1 MTYGQTV
8 TIMRKRMSVQRPVW
22 PQYREGA
29 HQPPDWAGKVRS
41 WCVVRDAVDVAKLEG
56 FDLVVVTE
64 PQNALA
70 TWLRH
75 DDLDRLRSLSIRVVA
90 HVPLVGPAT
99 AALPRLGYGGR
110 SGLRSERWYVEAVA
124 RIRASSSLAWD
135 GCYLDAMTEVLEK
148 PSGQEAAVEL
158 ISIAR
163 AASRGGIIIVQSVSV
178 DAVTEAG
185 DLVGA
190 ESPLA

>member
-1 MTYGQTV
+1 
-8 TIMRKRMSVQRPVW
+8 MSVHFPVW

-29 HQPPDWAGKVRS
+29 QAPPDWAAKVRS
-41 WCVVRDAVDVAKLEG
+41 WCVVRDVVDIATLEG

-64 PQNALA
+64 PQRALD
-70 TWLRH
+70 TWL
-75 DDLDRLRSLSIRVVA
+75 DDDSLDRLRSRAIRLVA
-90 HVPLVGPAT
+90 HVPLVRQTT
-99 AALPRLGYGGR
+99 APLARPGLVAR

-124 RIRASSSLAWD
+124 RIRAGSSLAWD
-135 GCYLDAMTEVLEK
+135 GCYLDDMTQVLAK
-148 PSGQEAAVEL
+148 PSGHEAAVEL
-158 ISIAR
+158 IAIAR
-163 AASRGGIIIVQSVSV
+163 AAGRGGIVIVQSVSD